1 VPAKVNVHA
10 GDGLPLRREQADK
23 AVAYE
28 AGTADDED

>member
-28 AGTADDED
+28 PGTADDED